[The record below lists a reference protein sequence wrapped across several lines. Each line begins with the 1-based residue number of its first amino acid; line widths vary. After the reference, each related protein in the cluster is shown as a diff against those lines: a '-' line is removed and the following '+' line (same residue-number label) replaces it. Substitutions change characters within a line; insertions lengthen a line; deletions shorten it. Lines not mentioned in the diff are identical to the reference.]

1 MTAND
6 LITLGLR
13 IMGWFVAVLIFLFSL
28 ALMLTGIVIT
38 VQVGLVVW
46 RNVRNGKY

>member
-38 VQVGLVVW
+38 VQIGLIFW
-46 RNVRNGKY
+46 RSIRDGRY